1 MTKDFLVLDKIKLL
15 ELFTVDYIH
24 FRQSKN
30 INEKIADNEYT
41 IIKYSNNGK
50 SKHNIKR
57 IYQKKRR
64 KKLNNLINDEL
75 SEIENGE

>member
-1 MTKDFLVLDKIKLL
+1 MSNKGINKGFDPCYDYS
-15 ELFTVDYIH
+15 EL
-24 FRQSKN
+24 
-30 INEKIADNEYT
+30 
-41 IIKYSNNGK
+41 IKYSNNGK

-75 SEIENGE
+75 SEIENNEED